1 MKAAFRLFL
10 VRSLVAL
17 SVAAIAGTASAESY
31 PAKPIRI
38 IVSSSP
44 GGVTDL
50 LARTVGQ
57 LIGESMGTSVVVEN
71 RPGAGTLIGMTAC
84 ARAQPDGYTVCLTDN
99 QSLVYNPLLYSRLPY
114 DADRDFVPVAA
125 VARSN
130 GGAILAHTSVAATTF
145 KELVAYAKA
154 KPGEVTFAT
163 WGAGSIPSIYYAWIT
178 RQNGVQMTAVPYKGA
193 GASFQGLASGQVHL
207 AYSNIGLAK
216 PLIDSGK
223 LKVLAMTGNSRH
235 PAHPDVPSLG
245 ELGSDPAIDTF
256 WGIYAPARTPPA
268 VVRRLNAEVAK
279 ALKSPRFITLARD
292 GSLDPLAQTPEEFA
306 AHLAETR
313 ANATRV
319 FQAIGIKPVEAP
331 GDAPA
336 ATRP

>member
-1 MKAAFRLFL
+1 MKAASFPFL
-10 VRSLVAL
+10 ARFLLAL
-17 SVAAIAGTASAESY
+17 SVVAAGAAPAQTF

-38 IVSSSP
+38 IASTSP

-50 LARTVGQ
+50 LARTIAQ
-57 LIGESMGTSVVVEN
+57 LIGDSMGGSVVVEN

-84 ARAQPDGYTVCLTDN
+84 ARAQPDGYTLCLTDN
-99 QSLVYNPLLYSRLPY
+99 QSLVYNPLLFSRLPY
-114 DADRDFVPVAA
+114 DADRDFVPVAT

-130 GGAILAHTSVAATTF
+130 GGAIIAHASVAATSF
-145 KELVAYAKA
+145 KELVDHARA
-154 KPGEVTFAT
+154 KPGDVTFAT
-163 WGAGSIPSIYYAWIT
+163 WGPGSIPSIYYAWIT
-178 RQNGVQMTAVPYKGA
+178 RQTGVQMTAVPYKGA
-193 GASFQGLASGQVHL
+193 GASFQGLVSGQVDV

-223 LKVLAMTGNSRH
+223 LKVLAITGNSRH

-279 ALKSPRFITLARD
+279 ALKAPRFLNLARAS
-292 GSLDPLAQTPEEFA
+292 SLDALAQTPEEFA

-313 ANATRV
+313 AIATRV
-319 FQAIGIKPVEAP
+319 FQAIGIQPVEAP

-336 ATRP
+336 AIRP